1 MKLNK
6 KEISDY
12 IQRFLKEDKTS
23 QDITSKYFINK
34 KQIARAIFVTEEDL
48 VLAGNDVVLYIF
60 KNHCKN
66 FKLLSKIDDGK
77 KIKKKKK
84 ILVLD
89 GNARDILSIERTALN
104 LLQHLSGISTLTSQ
118 FFRKINFSKT
128 ILLDTRKTTPGLRM
142 LEKYATY
149 IGGAKN
155 HRLNLAEKFM
165 IKDNHLLLSSEIFE
179 KIRKMKIKKKN
190 TVIME
195 CDNLYQVK
203 KAIILKIKHILLD
216 NMNIK
221 KIKEACKIV
230 GKSAKIEVSGGV
242 NLQNIKKISNMGVNF
257 ISVGAITQSAP
268 AAKISLEVE
277 KI

>member
-34 KQIARAIFVTEEDL
+34 KQIARATFVTEEDL
-48 VLAGNDVVLYIF
+48 VLAGNCVVLYIF

>member
-12 IQRFLKEDKTS
+12 IQKFLKEDKTS
-23 QDITSKYFINK
+23 QDITSIYFINK

-77 KIKKKKK
+77 KIKKKTK
-84 ILVLD
+84 ILVLE
-89 GNARDILSIERTALN
+89 GNARDILSIERTTLN
-104 LLQHLSGISTLTSQ
+104 LLQHLSGISTLTSK
-118 FFRKINFSKT
+118 FSKKINSSKT
-128 ILLDTRKTTPGLRM
+128 ILLDTRKTTPGLRI
-142 LEKYATY
+142 LEKYATH

-155 HRLNLAEKFM
+155 HRLNLAERFM
-165 IKDNHLLLSSEIFE
+165 IKDNHLRLNSKIFE
-179 KIRKMKIKKKN
+179 KIRKMKINKKN

-230 GKSAKIEVSGGV
+230 GRSAKIEVSGGI
-242 NLQNIKKISNMGVNF
+242 NLQNIKKISNIGVNF
-257 ISVGAITQSAP
+257 ISVGSITQTVS
-268 AAKISLEVE
+268 AAKICLELK

>member
-12 IQRFLKEDKTS
+12 IQKFLKEDKTN

-48 VLAGNDVVLYIF
+48 VLAGNDVVLYMF

-77 KIKKKKK
+77 KIKKKTK
-84 ILVLD
+84 ILVLE
-89 GNARDILSIERTALN
+89 GNARDILSIERTTLN
-104 LLQHLSGISTLTSQ
+104 LLQHLSGISTLTSK
-118 FFRKINFSKT
+118 FSKKINSSKT

-142 LEKYATY
+142 LEKYATH

-155 HRLNLAEKFM
+155 HRLNLAERFM
-165 IKDNHLLLSSEIFE
+165 IKDNHLRLNSKIFE
-179 KIRKMKIKKKN
+179 KIRKMKINKKN

-230 GKSAKIEVSGGV
+230 GRSAKIEISGGI
-242 NLQNIKKISNMGVNF
+242 NLQNIKKISNIGVNF
-257 ISVGAITQSAP
+257 ISVGSITQSAS
-268 AAKISLEVE
+268 AVKICLELK

>member
-12 IQRFLKEDKTS
+12 VQNFLKEDKS
-23 QDITSKYFINK
+23 NRDITSQYFIDK
-34 KQIARAIFVTEEDL
+34 KQKARASFSAEETIVL
-48 VLAGNDVVLYIF
+48 VGNTIVLYIF
-60 KNHCKN
+60 QKYCKN
-66 FKLLSKIDDGK
+66 FKLISKIEDGK
-77 KIKKKKK
+77 KVKKKTK
-84 ILVLD
+84 ILVLE

-104 LLQHLSGISTLTSQ
+104 LLQHLSGISTLTSK
-118 FFRKINFSKT
+118 FSKKINSSKT
-128 ILLDTRKTTPGLRM
+128 ILLDTRKTTPGLRT

-155 HRLNLAEKFM
+155 HRLNLAERFM
-165 IKDNHLLLSSEIFE
+165 IKDNHLLLNSKIFE
-179 KIRKMKIKKKN
+179 KIRKMKTNKKN

-230 GKSAKIEVSGGV
+230 GRSAKIEISGGI
-242 NLQNIKKISNMGVNF
+242 NLQNIKKISNIGVNF
-257 ISVGAITQSAP
+257 ISVGSITQSAP
-268 AAKISLEVE
+268 AAKINLELK